1 MNKIFI
7 TYGNTN
13 YQQSKQR
20 IIKEANSLD
29 IFDKVIAYGP
39 EDLSE
44 KIINDPLFKYGK
56 GGGYWIWKSYII
68 KKTLQTMNDGD
79 ILIYADAGCSL
90 LQSNQWDKYFS
101 DLKKHSILVFKINC
115 LNYQYIKSK
124 VVNEFKRTNGKK
136 WHYSYQVAGG
146 ILFFRKDKFST
157 LFVDEWCNCCTE
169 DFILD
174 VPPQDIILEDKR
186 FIEHRHD
193 QAVLTALIYKYLHTN
208 NIKLR
213 WNDFEAKRKGQAIR
227 ATRISDTGKRSSEKE
242 NKLKNLIRYTLV
254 LPMRD
259 IKQQFWTIFN
269 KI

>member
-7 TYGNTN
+7 TYGNAN

-20 IIKEANSLD
+20 IIKEADSLD
-29 IFDKVIAYGP
+29 IFDKIIAYGP

-44 KIINDPLFKYGK
+44 QIIKGPLFQYRK

-68 KKTLQTMNDGD
+68 NKTLQTMNDED
-79 ILIYADAGCSL
+79 ILVYADAGCSL

-101 DLKKHSILVFKINC
+101 DLKKHSMLAFKINC

-124 VVNEFKRTNGKK
+124 VVNEFKRMNGKK
-136 WHYSYQVAGG
+136 WHYSYQIAATV
-146 ILFFRKDKFST
+146 LFLKKDNFT
-157 LFVDEWCNCCTE
+157 CNFINEWCNYCTE

-174 VPPQDIILEDKR
+174 VPSQDIAQENKR

-193 QAVLTALIYKYLHTN
+193 QAILTALIYKYLQTH
-208 NIKLR
+208 NIKVR
-213 WNDFEAKRKGQAIR
+213 WNDFEAKRTGQAIR

-242 NKLKNLIRYTLV
+242 NKLKNLIRYSLI

-259 IKQQFWTIFN
+259 IKQQFWTILN